1 MGENRLDSLNLV
13 IDIGSS
19 GIRAVAFSL
28 TGKMIAASR
37 EDYATYYP
45 LPGWAEQ
52 NPDDWQRAALDALA
66 DLVGHLP
73 KGVKINGLSFTGQCP
88 SYLPVDSHIHP
99 LGNVLTYQDNRSIEE
114 AKTISALVGDDYV
127 HDRSGHSVEPFFILP
142 KLLWHKRHDPSLFS
156 KIYKVLQPCDYLE
169 YLFTGNLCTDPAYAC
184 GTLVYDRY
192 IKNWNRNL
200 LEKLDIPGDIFPE
213 NIIHSW
219 DVTGIVREDVAR
231 LTGLP
236 VGTKVIRGGP
246 DSQCCALGVAA
257 IETDVL
263 SNMSGTSTCLNRTLL
278 EPMTDLRVGHY
289 AHVVPDR
296 WSAEVGLNTTGVSL
310 KKVAKM
316 LFPDLDDRSMYRQV
330 EACAARSPAGS
341 HDLLFFPYLSNG
353 ERDNQSVKGGFYNL
367 SMMTCPDDMIRAV
380 LEGVAFAEKERAD
393 LLLPQGEKFSTMRI
407 SGGGASLDLW
417 CQIKSNIMEIPV
429 RALKDVDAAELGAS
443 MLVSIGTG
451 LVSDYLE
458 AIRICELQY
467 VEFEPDSDAAAIYKE
482 RYHGF
487 IAFEKAVS
495 CAS

>member
-1 MGENRLDSLNLV
+1 
-13 IDIGSS
+13 
-19 GIRAVAFSL
+19 
-28 TGKMIAASR
+28 
-37 EDYATYYP
+37 
-45 LPGWAEQ
+45 
-52 NPDDWQRAALDALA
+52 
-66 DLVGHLP
+66 
-73 KGVKINGLSFTGQCP
+73 
-88 SYLPVDSHIHP
+88 
-99 LGNVLTYQDNRSIEE
+99 
-114 AKTISALVGDDYV
+114 
-127 HDRSGHSVEPFFILP
+127 
-142 KLLWHKRHDPSLFS
+142 
-156 KIYKVLQPCDYLE
+156 
-169 YLFTGNLCTDPAYAC
+169 
-184 GTLVYDRY
+184 
-192 IKNWNRNL
+192 
-200 LEKLDIPGDIFPE
+200 
-213 NIIHSW
+213 
-219 DVTGIVREDVAR
+219 
-231 LTGLP
+231 
-236 VGTKVIRGGP
+236 
-246 DSQCCALGVAA
+246 
-257 IETDVL
+257 
-263 SNMSGTSTCLNRTLL
+263 MSGTSTCLNRTLL